1 MKKGLLGFC
10 AAFLLAFSI
19 SASAQEPCVRVS
31 IYGDKDAEAGE
42 NAVVYVKADIT
53 ADTDIQGL
61 QVNFDYS
68 DEFGSEPQITA
79 SVEKNTT
86 IWETVGVSKSMLLA
100 IGDKNNNASQIVA
113 KLVFAVPQEA
123 QTQYTISLGEVIA
136 QAAEAEL
143 PVDITNRVWTIA
155 TKGGSSED
163 TENNEGNTV
172 NPGNGSVAGGGDA
185 SGSIPKSD
193 EPADKPV
200 VQSWINPF
208 SDVKKEDWFYDYVQY
223 VSQNGLMNGTAT
235 SLFSPNEKLTRAMFV
250 TVLYRSENEPKI
262 SMQNEFSDVQSG
274 EYYEKAVLWAKENG
288 IVNGYSE
295 TEFAPHN
302 NITRE
307 QIATMVYRY
316 AQYKKA
322 DMSVG
327 ENTNILSY
335 EDFDEISEYAI
346 PAIQWVC
353 GRGIMQGETASTIN
367 PKSIATRAQTAAIFM
382 RVAELKNQVV
392 NK

>member
-42 NAVVYVKADIT
+42 NAVVYVKADIA

-172 NPGNGSVAGGGDA
+172 NPGNGSVAGGGGA

-193 EPADKPV
+193 EPTDKPV
-200 VQSWINPF
+200 VQPWINPF

-250 TVLYRSENEPKI
+250 TVLYRSENEP
-262 SMQNEFSDVQSG
+262 V
-274 EYYEKAVLWAKENG
+274 VWAKENG

-335 EDFDEISEYAI
+335 EDFDEI
-346 PAIQWVC
+346 
-353 GRGIMQGETASTIN
+353 MQFRLYSGC
-367 PKSIATRAQTAAIFM
+367 
-382 RVAELKNQVV
+382 AEEE
-392 NK
+392 

>member
-1 MKKGLLGFC
+1 MCNAIKGEDSANYNLTTTEIATTANIKAQLT
-10 AAFLLAFSI
+10 AADVA
-19 SASAQEPCVRVS
+19 A
-31 IYGDKDAEAGE
+31 
-42 NAVVYVKADIT
+42 
-53 ADTDIQGL
+53 
-61 QVNFDYS
+61 
-68 DEFGSEPQITA
+68 QITNVVVDRYQTKLTMPTVPQGFTVTLK
-79 SVEKNTT
+79 STT
-86 IWETVGVSKSMLLA
+86 DEDVISSNLA
-100 IGDKNNNASQIVA
+100 ITTSDISDQAAI
-113 KLVFAVPQEA
+113 LVFAVAAEDGTDTSDTSPITVTVPKSEK
-123 QTQYTISLGEVIA
+123 YNVSVVSEGNGTIS
-136 QAAEAEL
+136 
-143 PVDITNRVWTIA
+143 
-155 TKGGSSED
+155 
-163 TENNEGNTV
+163 
-172 NPGNGSVAGGGDA
+172 GGGGA

-274 EYYEKAVLWAKENG
+274 EYYEKAVVWAKENG

-316 AQYKKA
+316 AQYKNV

-335 EDFDEISEYAI
+335 EDFDEI
-346 PAIQWVC
+346 
-353 GRGIMQGETASTIN
+353 MQFRLYSGC
-367 PKSIATRAQTAAIFM
+367 
-382 RVAELKNQVV
+382 AEEE
-392 NK
+392 